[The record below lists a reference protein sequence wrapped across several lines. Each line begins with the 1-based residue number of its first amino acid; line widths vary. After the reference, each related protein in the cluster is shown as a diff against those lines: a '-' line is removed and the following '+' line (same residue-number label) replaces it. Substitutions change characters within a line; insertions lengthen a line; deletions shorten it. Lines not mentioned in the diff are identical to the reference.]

1 MKLAFCTTVVI
12 GFDCIKELIINGY
25 KLEFIITLE
34 DDYLPNKSGRVSL
47 NSFAEKHS
55 IDLIKVKN
63 INQSVVVN
71 ALNERGIDYFFVI
84 GWSQI
89 ASVEV
94 IKAVNKFVIGAHP
107 TLLPKGRGRAAIPW
121 TILKGLKWSGVTF
134 FKIDDKVDTGD
145 ILYQQSFDVEED
157 ETATSLYAKVAKAH
171 SSGIIKLM
179 RSIQDLTL
187 VPQSQDESL
196 ATYWP
201 GRKREDGLLS
211 SSMTLEMVSRLVR
224 AVTKP
229 YPGAYLDFGDY
240 QIIIW
245 SGGKKQLSDNDL
257 QLKFKDGYYYAH
269 DWSKR

>member
-12 GFDCIKELIINGY
+12 GFDCIKELIIIGY

-47 NSFAEKHS
+47 NSLAEKHS

-71 ALNERGIDYFFVI
+71 ALKERSIDYFFVI

-94 IKAVNKFVIGAHP
+94 VKAVNKFVIGAHP

-121 TILKGLKWSGVTF
+121 TILKGLKCSGVTF
-134 FKIDDKVDTGD
+134 FKIDDKVDTG
-145 ILYQQSFDVEED
+145 E
-157 ETATSLYAKVAKAH
+157 
-171 SSGIIKLM
+171 
-179 RSIQDLTL
+179 
-187 VPQSQDESL
+187 
-196 ATYWP
+196 
-201 GRKREDGLLS
+201 
-211 SSMTLEMVSRLVR
+211 
-224 AVTKP
+224 P